1 MNIKRNIFFLAILF
15 TLASLSGCGESGERE
30 LSAQELINNPNSA
43 NPEADPNKPQPK
55 LEFEESEFDFG
66 TVNEGDK
73 VQHTFRFKNTG
84 SAPLLISKASASCGC
99 TVPSFPKSPIDPGK
113 SGEIDVVFDTKGK
126 GGNQIKVVTISAN
139 TNPGQTEISLRGM
152 VAMNAQNKNQ

>member
-1 MNIKRNIFFLAILF
+1 MSIHKIVLFLTLIFVIAIF
-15 TLASLSGCGESGERE
+15 NGCGESGERQ
-30 LSAQELINNPNSA
+30 LSAQELINNPNTA
-43 NPEADPNKPQPK
+43 NPDADPDKPQPK
-55 LEFEESEFDFG
+55 LVFEEPEFDFG

-139 TNPGQTEISLRGM
+139 TNPGQTEISLRGV
-152 VAMNAQNKNQ
+152 VAMNAENKNQ